1 MSDTGKKPRPKR
13 DANQPLSK
21 PRKRKGIV
29 LKAVFAAAFVI
40 LSVWV
45 GLYSMQ
51 IGKIPTDWT
60 GEDVSGFW
68 TFSKAQV
75 DEAKSNLENV
85 DWKRFGEK
93 TKKLWDRVPELEKK
107 LELKLA
113 SLRKKKKT
121 AAPTAATAADGTPA
135 EPVDV
140 PPTELELGC
149 EAMREGIRHYR
160 NAMNS
165 QDELKKART
174 LFETAQKHF
183 EAADREA
190 SARDDEAEAQE
201 IKGYIEDC
209 QKYLYDC
216 LKLEKV

>member
-21 PRKRKGIV
+21 PRKRKGVI
-29 LKAVFAAAFVI
+29 LKAVFAAVFVI

-113 SLRKKKKT
+113 SLRKKKQT
-121 AAPTAATAADGTPA
+121 APPKAAGEEAPA
-135 EPVDV
+135 EPVDL

-149 EAMREGIRHYR
+149 EAMRAGMRHYR

-165 QDELKKART
+165 QDELKKARG

-183 EAADREA
+183 EVAEREA
-190 SARDDEAEAQE
+190 AARDDDAEQQE
-201 IKGYIEDC
+201 ILGYIEEC

-216 LKLEKV
+216 LKLEKL